1 MMIEIKIPTS
11 AAVIMLTERMRY
23 ELQLRIKAGCFEP
36 GYEIE
41 NLSSSDLLSIAET
54 SAFDLVFL
62 LPVDILI
69 EESNLPEIITEAFH
83 ALSKIF
89 GREEFTI
96 YTKERAEIL
105 LNKVKNT
112 FNQIEPNQNYFP
124 N

>member
-1 MMIEIKIPTS
+1 MKGRSSKNESLIGSCIEI
-11 AAVIMLTERMRY
+11 
-23 ELQLRIKAGCFEP
+23 
-36 GYEIE
+36 
-41 NLSSSDLLSIAET
+41 
-54 SAFDLVFL
+54 
-62 LPVDILI
+62 
-69 EESNLPEIITEAFH
+69 IITEAFH